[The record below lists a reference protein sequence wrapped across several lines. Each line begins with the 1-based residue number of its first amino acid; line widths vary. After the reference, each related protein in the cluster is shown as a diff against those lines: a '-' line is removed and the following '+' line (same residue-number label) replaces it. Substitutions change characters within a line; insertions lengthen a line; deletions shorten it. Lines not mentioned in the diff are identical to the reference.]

1 MIKRVL
7 VIYFFLSGTA
17 IFQSCLKEADLP
29 ALNTSDI
36 REIKSR
42 SALFGG
48 SVTDDGGAVVDL
60 CGVCWGTATNPTID
74 DYKKY
79 CKNRENTGSFDC
91 IISGLTPGTYYHV
104 RAFAMNRTGIAYGN
118 EVHFTTDPIVA
129 PAITTTILTS
139 SISWTRAIA
148 GGNIMYDGG
157 APIIEKGIC
166 WAMKEN
172 PTTLD
177 NKIPSYADAENFTC
191 NIFPLQPET
200 VYHVR
205 AYAANFARTAY
216 GEDITFNSRYIP
228 VVTTAAVTELTQTA
242 AITGG
247 NVVWTNGSNV
257 IEKGI
262 CYGTAPY
269 PAIEGTHIT
278 EEVQSL
284 PGFGKFTCNLTKLNS
299 GTHYYVRA
307 YAIILWRDNGEEI
320 TVYGNDVTFT
330 PASN

>member
-1 MIKRVL
+1 M
-7 VIYFFLSGTA
+7 YFFLSGIA

-79 CKNRENTGSFDC
+79 CKNRKNTGNFDC
-91 IISGLTPGTYYHV
+91 IISGLIPSTYYHV

-118 EVHFTTDPIVA
+118 EVHFTTDPIVT
-129 PAITTTILTS
+129 PAITTTIMIS
-139 SISWTRAIA
+139 SISWTRAMA

-166 WAMKEN
+166 WALKKN

-177 NKIPSYADAENFTC
+177 NKIPSNADTGNFTC

-205 AYAANFARTAY
+205 AYASNFARTAY

-228 VVTTAAVTELTQTA
+228 VVTTAAVTELTQTSVR
-242 AITGG
+242 TGG
-247 NVVWTNGSNV
+247 NVGWSNGSNV

-269 PAIEGTHIT
+269 PAIEGKHIR

-284 PGFGKFTCNLTKLNS
+284 PGFGKFTCHLTKLNS

-307 YAIILWRDNGEEI
+307 YAKILWLGNGEEI
-320 TVYGNDVTFT
+320 TVYGKDITFT
-330 PASN
+330 PTSNKKIH

>member
-1 MIKRVL
+1 M
-7 VIYFFLSGTA
+7 
-17 IFQSCLKEADLP
+17 
-29 ALNTSDI
+29 
-36 REIKSR
+36 SR

-60 CGVCWGTATNPTID
+60 CGVCWGTANNPTID
-74 DYKKY
+74 GYKQY
-79 CKNRENTGSFDC
+79 CKNRENAGRFNC
-91 IISGLTPGTYYHV
+91 IISGLAPGTYYHV
-104 RAFAMNRTGIAYGN
+104 RAFAMNREGIAYGN

-129 PAITTTILTS
+129 PVITTSILTS

-172 PTTLD
+172 PTTRD
-177 NKIPSYADAENFTC
+177 NKISCIADTEDFTC
-191 NIFPLQPET
+191 NLYPLQPET
-200 VYHVR
+200 LYHVR
-205 AYAANFARTAY
+205 AYAANFAGTAY

-228 VVTTAAVTELTQTA
+228 VVTTAAVTELTQTTA
-242 AITGG
+242 RTGG
-247 NVVWTNGSNV
+247 NVLWNNGSNV
-257 IEKGI
+257 IERGM

-269 PAIEGTHIT
+269 PPIEGTHIR

-284 PGFGKFTCNLTKLNS
+284 PGFGKFKCNLTKLNS
-299 GTHYYVRA
+299 GTHYYARA
-307 YAIILWRDNGEEI
+307 YAIILWLNTGEEI

-330 PASN
+330 PTSN